1 MERELH
7 FLRDNIIRFIKKQNN
22 NCKIINLNIKFFY
35 WIESDATIQFKILQA
50 NFGVK
55 ISIYM
60 RYKNVIQKEKRKR
73 RDIKMEEKLNNNAK
87 TEKPKRK
94 YRPRNN
100 KVNKTNNEGEKT
112 KRTTKKSK
120 NGN

>member
-1 MERELH
+1 
-7 FLRDNIIRFIKKQNN
+7 
-22 NCKIINLNIKFFY
+22 
-35 WIESDATIQFKILQA
+35 
-50 NFGVK
+50 
-55 ISIYM
+55 M

-87 TEKPKRK
+87 TEKQKRK

-112 KRTTKKSK
+112 KKTTKKE
-120 NGN
+120 

>member
-1 MERELH
+1 
-7 FLRDNIIRFIKKQNN
+7 
-22 NCKIINLNIKFFY
+22 
-35 WIESDATIQFKILQA
+35 
-50 NFGVK
+50 
-55 ISIYM
+55 M

-87 TEKPKRK
+87 TEKQKRK

-112 KRTTKKSK
+112 KKTTKKSK
-120 NGN
+120 KFFYQTAKQNQNIQNYYIIEEVNFRMTLIVY